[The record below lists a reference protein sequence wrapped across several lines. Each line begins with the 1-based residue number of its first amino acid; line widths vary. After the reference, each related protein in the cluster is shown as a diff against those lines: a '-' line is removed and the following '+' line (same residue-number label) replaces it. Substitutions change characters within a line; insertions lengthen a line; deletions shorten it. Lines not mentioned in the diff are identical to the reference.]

1 MAFSVVLHQVTFLLA
16 VLSLRTSRSKVLGE
30 PLQLTPEI
38 HTVSLQSA
46 LQEAN
51 LEWTVPTFSHQELNM
66 VFQIEISRLRTSNT
80 IWVGNYSTT
89 VKHEETVHWKW
100 TSDIPL
106 ECATHFIRIRAMVD
120 DAQYPPQSSWS
131 NWSSW
136 KEVNAQVSVQPD
148 TLLIFPED
156 RLLEE
161 GSNVSICLVI
171 GQNLYNVS
179 CKLQEEPIRGEQLD
193 SHLSLIKLNNVVFL
207 SNAGTNINC
216 QAMNGTKN
224 AFGTVLFVSK
234 VLEEPKNFSCETQ
247 DFKTLNCLWEPGI
260 DTTLSWLKQRSQNYT
275 LYESFSGRREVSNH
289 RNSHTWQIT
298 EDSQET
304 YNFTLTAEN
313 NLRKRSV
320 NISFN
325 LTHRVHPKAPHD
337 VTLKTIG
344 ATKAHMTWKVPSRG
358 DYTLL
363 CQIELQCEGEV
374 IHEHNVSVHT
384 SANYLFSDLEPDTEY
399 KACVR
404 CASAHHFWK
413 WSDWMQKKFR
423 TPEAAPS
430 EALDVW
436 RDVRI
441 ENGRHVVTL
450 FWKPLLKSQANGKI
464 ISYNIVVE
472 NEAKPTESEHYSV
485 RAPALGT
492 NLSLDLHPYKIH
504 ISANNSAGASPES
517 LVVLSSDSGHEE
529 VHEKTIKGVKNG
541 FNISWEPVS
550 GDAIGYVVDW
560 CAHSQTQHC
569 DLQWKNVGPNTTSSI
584 ITSDAFKPGVRY
596 NFRIFERSVEQSVR
610 LVEKQRGYIQELAPL
625 VNPRVTI
632 HNLTPNSFGLQWP
645 DYASDFQSGFI
656 KGYLVYLKSKEL
668 QCNQNWERTVLSDKS
683 VLCKYDVDDPETKTL
698 TVENLRPESLYEFLV
713 TPYTSA
719 GQGPNET
726 YTKVTTPDVRSHM
739 LLQIILPMTL
749 GVFLSIIVCYWKSQ
763 WVKEK
768 CYPDIPNPYK
778 SSILSLIKS
787 KKNPHLI
794 MNVKDCIPDVLE
806 VIKKAEG
813 SKTQCVGSGKLHP
826 EDVPTQPPLVPT
838 EKDSSGPMPFVFL
851 ENFTYDQSAF
861 DSGSHGFI
869 PGPLKNTPHQLG
881 LLAPPNKLQ
890 NVLENNYMKSLVESP
905 TEETSLIYVSQLA
918 SPICGD
924 KDSLVTNPPMPV
936 HGSEYKKQMALPGSL
951 TSASL
956 KENSLTS

>member
-1 MAFSVVLHQVTFLLA
+1 
-16 VLSLRTSRSKVLGE
+16 
-30 PLQLTPEI
+30 
-38 HTVSLQSA
+38 
-46 LQEAN
+46 
-51 LEWTVPTFSHQELNM
+51 
-66 VFQIEISRLRTSNT
+66 
-80 IWVGNYSTT
+80 
-89 VKHEETVHWKW
+89 
-100 TSDIPL
+100 
-106 ECATHFIRIRAMVD
+106 
-120 DAQYPPQSSWS
+120 
-131 NWSSW
+131 
-136 KEVNAQVSVQPD
+136 
-148 TLLIFPED
+148 
-156 RLLEE
+156 
-161 GSNVSICLVI
+161 
-171 GQNLYNVS
+171 
-179 CKLQEEPIRGEQLD
+179 
-193 SHLSLIKLNNVVFL
+193 
-207 SNAGTNINC
+207 
-216 QAMNGTKN
+216 
-224 AFGTVLFVSK
+224 
-234 VLEEPKNFSCETQ
+234 
-247 DFKTLNCLWEPGI
+247 
-260 DTTLSWLKQRSQNYT
+260 
-275 LYESFSGRREVSNH
+275 
-289 RNSHTWQIT
+289 
-298 EDSQET
+298 
-304 YNFTLTAEN
+304 
-313 NLRKRSV
+313 
-320 NISFN
+320 
-325 LTHRVHPKAPHD
+325 
-337 VTLKTIG
+337 
-344 ATKAHMTWKVPSRG
+344 
-358 DYTLL
+358 
-363 CQIELQCEGEV
+363 
-374 IHEHNVSVHT
+374 
-384 SANYLFSDLEPDTEY
+384 
-399 KACVR
+399 
-404 CASAHHFWK
+404 
-413 WSDWMQKKFR
+413 MQKKFR

-436 RDVRI
+436 RDVRT

-472 NEAKPTESEHYSV
+472 NEANPTESEQYSV

-517 LVVLSSDSGHEE
+517 LVVLSSHSGHEE
-529 VHEKTIKGVKNG
+529 VHEKTIKGIKNG

-560 CAHSQTQHC
+560 CAHSQTQRC
-569 DLQWKNVGPNTTSSI
+569 DLQWKNVGPNITSTI
-584 ITSDAFKPGVRY
+584 ITSDAFEPGVRY
-596 NFRIFERSVEQSVR
+596 NFRIFERSVEENVR
-610 LVEKQRGYIQELAPL
+610 LVEKQRGYTQELAPS
-625 VNPRVTI
+625 VNPGVTI
-632 HNLTPNSFGLQWP
+632 HNLTPNSFSLKWQ

-668 QCNQNWERTVLSDKS
+668 QCNPNWERTVLSDKS

-806 VIKKAEG
+806 VINKAEG
-813 SKTQCVGSGKLHP
+813 SKTQCVGSGKLHT
-826 EDVPTQPPLVPT
+826 EDVPTEPPLVPT

-890 NVLENNYMKSLVESP
+890 NVLENDYMKSLVESP

-956 KENSLTS
+956 KENNLTS

>member
-51 LEWTVPTFSHQELNM
+51 LEWTVPTFSHQELNI
-66 VFQIEISRLRTSNT
+66 VFQIEISRMRTSNT

-120 DAQYPPQSSWS
+120 DTQYPPQSSWS

-136 KEVNAQVSVQPD
+136 KEVNAQVSVPPD

-161 GSNVSICLVI
+161 GSNVTICLMI

-207 SNAGTNINC
+207 NNAGTNINC
-216 QAMNGTKN
+216 KAMNGTKN
-224 AFGTVLFVSK
+224 TFGTVLFVSK
-234 VLEEPKNFSCETQ
+234 VLEEPKNFSCETR

-260 DTTLSWLKQRSQNYT
+260 DTTLSWHKQRSQHYT

-320 NISFN
+320 SISFN

-337 VTLKTIG
+337 VTLKTVG

-363 CQIELQCEGEV
+363 CQVELQCEGEV

-436 RDVRI
+436 RDVRT

-472 NEAKPTESEHYSV
+472 NEANPTESEQYSV

-517 LVVLSSDSGHEE
+517 LVVLSSHSGHEE
-529 VHEKTIKGVKNG
+529 VHEKTIKGIKNG

-560 CAHSQTQHC
+560 CAHSQTQRC
-569 DLQWKNVGPNTTSSI
+569 DLQWKNVGPNITSTI
-584 ITSDAFKPGVRY
+584 ITSDAFEPGVRY
-596 NFRIFERSVEQSVR
+596 NFRIFERSVEENVR
-610 LVEKQRGYIQELAPL
+610 LVEKQRGYTQELA
-625 VNPRVTI
+625 
-632 HNLTPNSFGLQWP
+632 
-645 DYASDFQSGFI
+645 
-656 KGYLVYLKSKEL
+656 
-668 QCNQNWERTVLSDKS
+668 
-683 VLCKYDVDDPETKTL
+683 
-698 TVENLRPESLYEFLV
+698 
-713 TPYTSA
+713 
-719 GQGPNET
+719 
-726 YTKVTTPDVRSHM
+726 HM

-806 VIKKAEG
+806 VINKAEG
-813 SKTQCVGSGKLHP
+813 SKTQCVGSGKLHT
-826 EDVPTQPPLVPT
+826 EDVPTKPPLVPT

-890 NVLENNYMKSLVESP
+890 NVLENDYMKSLVESP

-936 HGSEYKKQMALPGSL
+936 YGSEYKKQMALPGSL

-956 KENSLTS
+956 KENNLTS